1 MGAKARGP
9 RYRRDGFTPE
19 KKRRWLDS
27 YEKWKTIADACF
39 EAGISDTSFYRHY
52 NKWPDFRRAV
62 DAATD
67 RIVVPLENTAWQRA
81 TVGGEEKLYRNG
93 ELVQVK
99 VKPSDSM
106 LRLLLQARHP
116 KKYGRLSR
124 GGATRKQIEKRLR
137 KQIEAEIRDRIAAE
151 QPSMEEVQDEV
162 IRRIRAI
169 RDHRQREAGAGGGG
183 EDGGEG

>member
-1 MGAKARGP
+1 MEDDP
-9 RYRRDGFTPE
+9 
-19 KKRRWLDS
+19 
-27 YEKWKTIADACF
+27 DACF
-39 EAGISDTSFYRHY
+39 EAGISDTTFYRHY

-93 ELVQVK
+93 ELVEVR

-116 KKYGRLSR
+116 KKYGRLSS

-137 KQIEAEIRDRIAAE
+137 KEIEAEMWERLR
-151 QPSMEEVQDEV
+151 PRSLDEV
-162 IRRIRAI
+162 HDSILAKLRAI
-169 RDHRQREAGAGGGG
+169 ARRRGLIGGG
-183 EDGGEG
+183 EEGEEGER